1 MIGSIIFA
9 TLLSTF
15 NLSAPQAISN
25 EQARAAMIP
34 LRVIPDPEH
43 RPFTQE
49 GKARFFQ
56 MWDRDGD
63 GFASA
68 AELDRGFA
76 RREGEVSPSIKF
88 LAERDVDRDGRLS
101 LDEVLSHPM

>member
-1 MIGSIIFA
+1 MFA
-9 TLLSTF
+9 SVVLAALLGASA
-15 NLSAPQAISN
+15 LAAPQTKLG
-25 EQARAAMIP
+25 EQAKPPIVP
-34 LRVIPDPEH
+34 LSVIPDPER
-43 RPFTQE
+43 RPFDQD

-68 AELDRGFA
+68 AELDRGFT

-88 LAERDVDRDGRLS
+88 LEERDADGDGRLS